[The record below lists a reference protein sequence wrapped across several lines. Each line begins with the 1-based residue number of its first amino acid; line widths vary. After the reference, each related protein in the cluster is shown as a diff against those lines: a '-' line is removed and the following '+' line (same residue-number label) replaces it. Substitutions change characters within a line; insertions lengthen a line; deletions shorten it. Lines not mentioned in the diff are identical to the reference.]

1 MAATTPIFYP
11 TKTVSSS
18 KAAEIYREDSGKIYY
33 VCFHCGFDSDNIT
46 DILVHID
53 IHFTTQNEVQSD
65 DLVDVKCELID
76 QDSHDVV
83 DPAQLEQ
90 IFIDCGTIPICTNER
105 RFKMDTF
112 SDVFLPEQHKLP
124 VTEENFKNMEGI
136 FEWKCLHCQ
145 SLFKKCTNLK
155 QHLIKHKSNDPVL
168 RVIKRA
174 SNNEKAVTTK
184 AHYSFK
190 CTLCS
195 SEFYDSLSSEQHLK
209 DFHAAPAPI
218 KCITCCETF
227 CSTEMLTEHMSTI
240 HSNSTTTEEVLP
252 TETKKRNE
260 IPAEAKTKQCLC
272 ILCNKT
278 FIGTLEFMQHT
289 FGHFNLKPFSCPEC
303 PSKFQLIKT
312 FNGHMKAKHHL
323 RTEYNF
329 LCRFCND
336 NVDYNNLFE
345 FVTHAFTHHLDDR
358 DRNNSNL
365 PNLDATFYYHCRFCF
380 EKFDKCSDA
389 SAHLKKNHAEDELPK
404 GPPSAAMISGRIL
417 TERAKSGSH
426 RSEFLHNCR
435 NCLNTLCGSYEAR
448 KHSITE
454 HGKFEH
460 VTEKRWVTELYSKP
474 VTYRILPPK
483 DSPDKGIF
491 KCSDCG
497 SSFDTKI
504 HLMRHRLMHFN
515 VKPYQCTICS
525 QSFSSSSQITRH
537 MAKEHDMNEHR
548 QMICRFCSAEF
559 AEDNEFI
566 THNFDHHLYES
577 FNIGENLDT
586 MCKYECL
593 YCSDVI
599 LERDLLDQHL
609 QAHEGEVLPETNGV
623 QDTDSD
629 ESAVNKLR
637 HNVEFMYVCL
647 HCPKKFR
654 LPFVAR
660 THSKFTHKV
669 ESHEQPIKD
678 THCDLCDI
686 TFLAWRS
693 LINHRAQLHPEL
705 ITNRRKPQSH
715 HKKNVCQTTKKKTRR
730 TPEGNNCNVCNI
742 TFLNNRSMINHRTK
756 RHPET
761 VVMPKNRPIYNC
773 KFCGNTFRE
782 RSNFNSHMETHVKRH
797 SFTCDICN
805 KTYRLKNSLQTHMLI
820 HTKEKNFVCEEC
832 GKNFY
837 TTSKLNLHK
846 QVHENLTLQCEKC
859 DKVFYTR
866 NNFSKHQKTHIDN
879 VRKKCELCDNT
890 FKSSVSLRV
899 HMFLHDSTKKY
910 ACRYCEQTFAQSSGR
925 RGHEKSRHGFV

>member
-1 MAATTPIFYP
+1 MAATLYT

-53 IHFTTQNEVQSD
+53 IHFTSNDVQSE
-65 DLVDVKCELID
+65 DLVVKCELID
-76 QDSHDVV
+76 QDSHEVLN
-83 DPAQLEQ
+83 PAQIEQ
-90 IFIDCGTIPICTNER
+90 IFIDCGTKPKFYNEQC
-105 RFKMDTF
+105 FTMDTS
-112 SDVFLPEQHKLP
+112 SDVFLPEPQKSP
-124 VTEENFKNMEGI
+124 VTEENFKNMDGL

-145 SLFKKCTNLK
+145 SLFKKYTKLK
-155 QHLIKHKSNDPVL
+155 QHLIKHNSNDPVL
-168 RVIKRA
+168 RVIKGA
-174 SNNEKAVTTK
+174 ANNEKAVTTK

-209 DFHAAPAPI
+209 DFHAAPPPI

-240 HSNSTTTEEVLP
+240 HSNSSTKEEVLP
-252 TETKKRNE
+252 AETKKRNE

-272 ILCNKT
+272 IFCNKT
-278 FIGTLEFMQHT
+278 FIGTLEYLQHT

-303 PSKFQLIKT
+303 PSKFQRINT
-312 FNGHMKAKHHL
+312 FNGHMKARHHL
-323 RTEYNF
+323 RIEYKY

-336 NVDYNNLFE
+336 NVDYFNLLE
-345 FVTHAFTHHLDDR
+345 FVTHAFTHHLDDG

-365 PNLDATFYYHCRFCF
+365 DSIFYYHCRFCF
-380 EKFDKCSDA
+380 EKFNKWSDA
-389 SAHLKKNHAEDELPK
+389 CTHLKKNHAEDELSK
-404 GPPSAAMISGRIL
+404 GLPSAAMTSGRIL
-417 TERAKSGSH
+417 TERAKSGSY
-426 RSEFLHNCR
+426 RSEFLHNCD
-435 NCLNTLCGSYEAR
+435 NCSNTLCGSYEAR

-454 HGKFEH
+454 HGNFEH
-460 VTEKRWVTELYSKP
+460 VTEKRWVTELIHYSKP
-474 VTYRILPPK
+474 VAYRILQSK
-483 DSPDKGIF
+483 ESPDKGSI
-491 KCSDCG
+491 KCYDCD
-497 SSFDTKI
+497 SSFDSKI

-525 QSFSSSSQITRH
+525 QSFSSRSHITRH
-537 MAKEHDMNEHR
+537 TTKEHDMKEHR
-548 QMICRFCSAEF
+548 QFSCKFCSAEF
-559 AEDNEFI
+559 TEDSEFI
-566 THNFDHHLYES
+566 THNFDDHLYES

-609 QAHEGEVLPETNGV
+609 QAHIDEVILETKGV
-623 QDTDSD
+623 QDTGSD
-629 ESAVNKLR
+629 ESSVNRLR
-637 HNVEFMYVCL
+637 HNIEFMYVCL

-654 LPFVAR
+654 LPFVASS
-660 THSKFTHKV
+660 HAKFSHKV
-669 ESHEQPIKD
+669 ERYELPIKD

-686 TFLAWRS
+686 TFLTWRS
-693 LINHRAQLHPEL
+693 LINHRAKLHPET
-705 ITNRRKPQSH
+705 ITRKPQSQQE
-715 HKKNVCQTTKKKTRR
+715 KNVCQTTKKKKKRR
-730 TPEGNNCNVCNI
+730 TPEGNNCNICNI
-742 TFLNNRSMINHRTK
+742 TFLTNRSMINHRTK

-761 VVMPKNRPIYNC
+761 VVTPKNRPIYTC
-773 KFCGNTFRE
+773 KIEICGKTFRE
-782 RSNFNSHMETHVKRH
+782 RSNFNHHMETHVKRH

-846 QVHENLTLQCEKC
+846 QVHENLTFKCEKC

-866 NNFSKHQKTHIDN
+866 NNFSKHKKTHIEN
-879 VRKKCELCDNT
+879 VRKKCKICANT

-899 HMFLHDSTKKY
+899 HMFLHDGTKKY
-910 ACRYCEQTFAQSSGR
+910 GCRYCDQTFAQSSGR